1 MFRIY
6 QILYNLIAKSYGLRG
21 NLLINFLSENYK
33 DESRERL
40 IEFIQDNIA
49 GQSIRANVPELM
61 STLQA
66 SLYETKIPIE
76 KKETRTAR
84 KTTIRRLPSKILHLD
99 RAKFR
104 PPRAVF
110 CVYKN

>member
-1 MFRIY
+1 
-6 QILYNLIAKSYGLRG
+6 LRG

-49 GQSIRANVPELM
+49 GQSIRAIHQPMKTNVLELM

-76 KKETRTAR
+76 KKERRTAR